1 MFTKFNYSPEDN
13 NFYVKN
19 TFFDRGDSLYQK
31 SQSEAKACLEKFIR
45 NEGTINGSELKEHW
59 FSIKK
64 ADVFLSHSHK
74 DLENVKCFAGWLY
87 EEFGLTSFIDSCA
100 WGYCDDLLRQI
111 DDKYCRFEN
120 SSTYNYSLRNYSTS
134 HVHMMLSTALTEMI
148 DKCECVIFYN
158 TPNSISIAS
167 EIFKQKNGDSAT
179 LSPWIYHELSM
190 TSMLRMN
197 PPDRIQNVYFEH
209 SSMGVAKSELNIEYD
224 VEKLLEE
231 MFVLNDDTLLAW
243 QRGYSVKGNTH
254 IHALEYLYDI
264 CGIKRS

>member
-1 MFTKFNYSPEDN
+1 MFTKFNYTPTGNSFFVNEN
-13 NFYVKN
+13 TYSRGELFYE
-19 TFFDRGDSLYQK
+19 RSR
-31 SQSEAKACLEKFIR
+31 SESMECFENFIR
-45 NEGTINGSELKEHW
+45 NDGTINGSELKEHW

-74 DLENVKCFAGWLY
+74 DLDNVICFAGWLY
-87 EEFGLTSFIDSCA
+87 EEFRLTSFIDSCT
-100 WGYCDDLLRQI
+100 WGYCNDLLRQI

-167 EIFKQKNGDSAT
+167 EISKQKNGDSTT

-190 TSMLRMN
+190 TSMLRIN
-197 PPDRIQNVYFEH
+197 PPKRIHNIYFEH
-209 SSMGVAKSELNIEYD
+209 SSMGVLKSELNIEYD